1 MASTDISI
9 AVTAGKDGGESA
21 VPSYAPAALELPS
34 IEQTLAD
41 LPESSDS
48 LPSRSSDTLAQEEQE
63 KMFRALK
70 HILDNFHGSD
80 ESSQSFDLKELHSSL
95 EQADEDARRGQRDV
109 SPLQKVIIILHNLWA
124 ANSGLLSQAAEALAN
139 GSRDPS
145 WRIPIGQSGVLKFF
159 LDVISSKEQVETSL
173 LLHSLR
179 LIGNSCA
186 DTDENREVVVKD
198 NYTLAIIRHFLNPDL
213 IQVAIPVIYNICM
226 DYEPAHSQMAE
237 NRAAYI
243 ILSLLKDGTISDNE
257 ALLSFSYDLVELA
270 SEQATGIERSPDGII
285 LLMMELALS
294 EDIILEH
301 YSSLITSLSAYLDK
315 ERFQNACIVNK
326 LVEKTLSVL
335 KRSFSIEK
343 GLSAKED
350 VQNLGELRLK
360 LNVALAEVSASPLFA
375 EHYPLDS
382 ELSKTLKSWVVSGED
397 QLQIC
402 ACVMLGNLARSD
414 EICQTMVNDL
424 KIHEELISVLNS
436 TARGAVL
443 HSVLG
448 FLKNLAIAGENR
460 LSLAQAGII
469 PAVSRL
475 WVFDSVPQVQ
485 FSAATIARQVII
497 SSMDNISRLLTR
509 LSQDPDSPAH
519 QRTYLSLLLSLFEK
533 TDSSPIKTEIG
544 RTIAS
549 ICRTTCP
556 KVRDGDTEAASLL
569 EMLFKLHEG
578 VAHPIGA
585 MITQTQWP
593 VVRSEG
599 WFALALMATTET
611 GCTAVVECLNNDDV
625 MDVLKKTMACEP
637 SKSDDG
643 VETAQPQL
651 QKDHDNALVLV
662 QALLKSEADLLPIGY
677 RETLGDLVK
686 NHAGHSLTSDQ
697 GMP

>member
-1 MASTDISI
+1 
-9 AVTAGKDGGESA
+9 
-21 VPSYAPAALELPS
+21 
-34 IEQTLAD
+34 
-41 LPESSDS
+41 
-48 LPSRSSDTLAQEEQE
+48 
-63 KMFRALK
+63 
-70 HILDNFHGSD
+70 
-80 ESSQSFDLKELHSSL
+80 
-95 EQADEDARRGQRDV
+95 
-109 SPLQKVIIILHNLWA
+109 
-124 ANSGLLSQAAEALAN
+124 
-139 GSRDPS
+139 
-145 WRIPIGQSGVLKFF
+145 
-159 LDVISSKEQVETSL
+159 
-173 LLHSLR
+173 
-179 LIGNSCA
+179 
-186 DTDENREVVVKD
+186 
-198 NYTLAIIRHFLNPDL
+198 
-213 IQVAIPVIYNICM
+213 
-226 DYEPAHSQMAE
+226 
-237 NRAAYI
+237 
-243 ILSLLKDGTISDNE
+243 
-257 ALLSFSYDLVELA
+257 
-270 SEQATGIERSPDGII
+270 
-285 LLMMELALS
+285 MELALN

-301 YSSLITSLSAYLDK
+301 YSSLVTSLSAYLDK

-335 KRSFSIEK
+335 QWSFSIEK

-382 ELSKTLKSWVVSGED
+382 ELSKTLKSWVISGED

-414 EICQTMVNDL
+414 EVCQTMVNNL
-424 KIHEELISVLNS
+424 KIHEELIFVLKS

-475 WVFDSVPQVQ
+475 WAFDSVPQVQ

-497 SSMDNISRLLTR
+497 SSMDNISRLLTP

-556 KVRDGDTEAASLL
+556 KAREGDTEAASLL
-569 EMLFKLHEG
+569 ETLFKLHEG

-599 WFALALMATTET
+599 WFALALMATTGP
-611 GCTAVVECLNNDDV
+611 GCAAVVECLSNDDV

-637 SKSDDG
+637 SSSDEG

-662 QALLKSEADLLPIGY
+662 QALLKSEVSDFAISY
-677 RETLGDLVK
+677 SKQRTLQSSGVITK
-686 NHAGHSLTSDQ
+686 KYIV
-697 GMP
+697 